1 MITLRSITPDDKL
14 FLCRLYASTREDELS
29 VVPWSDAEKESFLTM
44 QFNAQ
49 HTYYQEQFKQAEFL
63 VVELDGEPI
72 GRLYIDRRQD
82 EIRLIDIALLTSHR
96 RKGIG
101 SMLLKDLLTEGSAAN
116 LPVRIHVEHNNPAL
130 SLYTQLGFK
139 HIEDQGVYFLME
151 WSPINNKNLKSK
163 ELENA

>member
-1 MITLRSITPDDKL
+1 MEQPSINLRPITPEDEP
-14 FLCRLYASTREDELS
+14 FLCRLYASTRQEELA

-49 HTYYQEQFKQAEFL
+49 HVYYQEQFKKAEFL
-63 VVELDGEPI
+63 LIEQDDKPI
-72 GRLYIDRRQD
+72 GRLYIDRRKD
-82 EIRLIDIALLTSHR
+82 EIRLVDIALLPRYR

-101 SMLLKDLLTEGSAAN
+101 SMLLKDVLAEGRDKN

-130 SLYTQLGFK
+130 ALYIQLGFK

-151 WSPINNKNLKSK
+151 WVPPIN
-163 ELENA
+163 ENSN